1 MNLDVDIDN
10 TDGEKLLTLNFVIY
24 NIMSLDRLSDIRIT
38 DEAFVYKPRRQC
50 DDQWP
55 KLLCSVKD
63 VIDFVLLMWSEVRT
77 IFSENTAFI
86 FIAPV
91 SFSWGFHSQQR
102 NEEK

>member
-10 TDGEKLLTLNFVIY
+10 TDGEKLLTLNFVTY
-24 NIMSLDRLSDIRIT
+24 SIMSLDRLSDTRIT
-38 DEAFVYKPRRQC
+38 DEAVVYKPLRQC

-55 KLLCSVKD
+55 KLLCSVKE

-77 IFSENTAFI
+77 VFSENTAFI
-86 FIAPV
+86 SIAPF